1 MDVNITLLI
10 LLSSRTPLH
19 GKLNYRKFIYV
30 FFFFLKKKAVV
41 HTASVP
47 KDCEIVSYRE
57 DLLRIY
63 LKIDE
68 RHNFRITNEK

>member
-1 MDVNITLLI
+1 MYVNITLLI

-30 FFFFLKKKAVV
+30 FFFLKKKAVV

>member
-19 GKLNYRKFIYV
+19 GKLNYRKFLYV
-30 FFFFLKKKAVV
+30 FFFKEESCCA
-41 HTASVP
+41 HSYSVP

>member
-30 FFFFLKKKAVV
+30 FFLKKKAVV
-41 HTASVP
+41 HTA
-47 KDCEIVSYRE
+47 IVFQKIVKLFHTE
-57 DLLRIY
+57 KIY
-63 LKIDE
+63 SEFIWK
-68 RHNFRITNEK
+68 

>member
-1 MDVNITLLI
+1 MYVNITLLI

-19 GKLNYRKFIYV
+19 GKLNYRKFLC
-30 FFFFLKKKAVV
+30 FFLKKKAVV
-41 HTASVP
+41 HTTIYSVP

>member
-1 MDVNITLLI
+1 MMDVNITLLI

-19 GKLNYRKFIYV
+19 GKLNYRKFLYV
-30 FFFFLKKKAVV
+30 FFLKKKAVV

-68 RHNFRITNEK
+68 RHNFRITNVK

>member
-1 MDVNITLLI
+1 M
-10 LLSSRTPLH
+10 
-19 GKLNYRKFIYV
+19 

>member
-19 GKLNYRKFIYV
+19 GKLNYRKFLC
-30 FFFFLKKKAVV
+30 FFLKKKAVV